1 MRSVDTIGRAMFANS
16 KTPSSGLSRSKP
28 EKNCARNCRSNAQ
41 KHEPPRLE
49 LAAVFLWEE
58 FCPMESIWRNMSP
71 TSRVGC
77 CKMRWRNSKEAK
89 LAQQICSKFHTDLS
103 HM

>member
-1 MRSVDTIGRAMFANS
+1 MRSVDTIGPAMFANS
-16 KTPSSGLSRSKP
+16 KTPSSGLLRSKL

-41 KHEPPRLE
+41 KREPPRLE

-71 TSRVGC
+71 TSSVHC
-77 CKMRWRNSKEAK
+77 CKMRWRNPTESR
-89 LAQQICSKFHTDLS
+89 LARSEEHTSELQ
-103 HM
+103 